1 MHNSVSK
8 LCVETPEIR
17 WHYGPTGLNEAILSL
32 DFISVDKD
40 DPICDSKVHILATG
54 GADKEV
60 KLWRI
65 QPLELPA
72 FIFSLTGH
80 DRSVNCVRF
89 SPNKRYL
96 ASASDDA
103 TILIWTRAKNTESRW
118 EWHTIQSFSDVS
130 RTLLACGH
138 KGDIT
143 DLAWSPDSRYL
154 CSTSIDNTT
163 VIWDIETSSVLER
176 KKDHKEFVQGSAWD
190 PLNEYLVTEG
200 NDRTCRVYA
209 LSGLNKANRNH
220 KRFRKCVCV
229 HTIKTRAS
237 QANEIDTGKGIDQNH
252 RHRIFVDDTCPAF
265 ARRLTWTPDG
275 MYLLTPTALF
285 RDENGQVHNTVY
297 AFARGDLSQP
307 VLHLPGHEKASI
319 CVRCVP
325 QLFAQKESNG
335 SNFFQ
340 TEFRTVFAVVSLD
353 SIRIYD
359 SQQSHPIYTIRDAH
373 YADLT
378 DASWS
383 ADGQVLAVSSTDGYI
398 SFLHFEKEHFGSM
411 LAEADKSRILETV
424 RNRMLAGMSAPANK
438 RARSPELL
446 TSKKAEKKRAK
457 LTSTVLKTL
466 PKNEKTLAEKTN
478 VLQVRKKSKTVKLD
492 RIAI

>member
-1 MHNSVSK
+1 MHNSASK

-32 DFISVDKD
+32 DFVSLHIDE
-40 DPICDSKVHILATG
+40 PIDSNIHILASG

-65 QPLELPA
+65 QPIELPA

-89 SPNKRYL
+89 SPNKRFL

-103 TILIWTRAKNTESRW
+103 TILIWTRAKNAENGWKWDS
-118 EWHTIQSFSDVS
+118 IQSFADVS

-163 VIWDIETSSVLER
+163 VIWDIETSSVVER
-176 KKDHKEFVQGSAWD
+176 KKDHKEFVQGTAWD
-190 PLNEYLVTEG
+190 PLNEFLVTEG

-209 LSGLNKANRNH
+209 LSGLNKTNRNH
-220 KRFRKCVCV
+220 KRSKKCVCV
-229 HTIKTRAS
+229 QTIKTRTLTQSNGISMGKENDTS
-237 QANEIDTGKGIDQNH
+237 Q
-252 RHRIFVDDTCPAF
+252 RHRMYVDDTCPAF
-265 ARRLTWTPDG
+265 SRRLAWTPDG

-285 RDENGQVHNTVY
+285 RDDEGQVHNTVY

-307 VLHLPGHEKASI
+307 ALHLPGHEKASI

-325 QLFAQKESNG
+325 QLFTQRESNKD
-335 SNFFQ
+335 NFFK
-340 TEFRTVFAVVSLD
+340 TEYRTVFAVVTLD

-359 SQQSHPIYTIRDAH
+359 SQQGHPIYTIRDAH

-378 DASWS
+378 DASWTT
-383 ADGQVLAVSSTDGYI
+383 DGQVLAVSSTDGYI
-398 SFLHFEKEHFGSM
+398 SFLRFGKEHFGSVLTESDQAQM
-411 LAEADKSRILETV
+411 LETT
-424 RNRMLAGMSAPANK
+424 RNRMLAGMITPASK
-438 RARSPELL
+438 RARSPEMLK
-446 TSKKAEKKRAK
+446 SKNVGKKSAK
-457 LTSTVLKTL
+457 LTSSALHAFQ
-466 PKNEKTLAEKTN
+466 KNDKLGEKEN
-478 VLQVRKKSKTVKLD
+478 VLQVRKKSKAVKPD
-492 RIAI
+492 RMAI